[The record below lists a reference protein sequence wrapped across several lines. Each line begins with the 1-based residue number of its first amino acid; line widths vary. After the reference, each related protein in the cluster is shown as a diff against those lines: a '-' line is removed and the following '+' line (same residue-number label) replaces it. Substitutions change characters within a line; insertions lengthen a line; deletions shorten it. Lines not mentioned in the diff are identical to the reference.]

1 MRTYFL
7 SLLALLMLPL
17 TAWAQD
23 STVVRYDFSSLS
35 DQSGTYTGTLEQGA
49 TLVGYGGQQVLDL
62 GSDGGYFDFGTAL
75 GSFIGTLGTDYT
87 ISTTLFIPSA
97 TTTDANGNFVWCF
110 SKSSTDGYLMLS
122 AKDTRFAITETN
134 YSGEQSVTSKTALPK
149 GEWVTLTYMQSRGR
163 GRIFVNNNATSEKI
177 SLNPDALGTT
187 TGNWLG
193 RSCYDG
199 DALLQGARYADF
211 VVANYAMTGNALV
224 ALRDR
229 AARLNNYQDSLTTI
243 AAMEGF
249 TMPDM
254 TALTEDVKLPT
265 TYGDGIRVSWASSDI
280 AVITDGGHITRP
292 AHGQPVATATL
303 TATLTKDN
311 CRLAK
316 TFDVGVMPEFS
327 DEEAVSYDLAALQPD
342 GNLNS
347 LYENLTLPTVGAEG
361 SVILWQS
368 SDTAWLSNEGRVV
381 QRPAEGEGYR
391 HVVLTATLLKGS
403 ARATKTFD
411 VRIHEQEPYQN
422 YLFVYFPSN
431 SDENLYY
438 AISKNGFDYDP
449 INGGKSFLL
458 ADTTTIMGGLRDP
471 HILRGVDGWFYMV
484 VTDMKSSLGWSS
496 NRGIVMMRSKD
507 LVHWTHSTVHF
518 PDRFNGTDFAHVTR
532 VWAPE
537 TIWDPDYE
545 NADGTRGRYMVYFS
559 ILGGPAEYDKD
570 YYCYANDDFTDLLGE
585 PTYLYDRGS
594 ATIDMDIVY
603 NDADSLYHAFYKTE
617 GEGGICEVT
626 AHRLTAEP
634 GQPLGSQWSA
644 PTGTLQQTS
653 EDVEGAGVFKL
664 INSDKWVLM
673 YDCYRNGHYQFCTSS
688 DLYNFSFVQNTETKG
703 AFTPRH
709 GTVIPIT
716 AAETATLLQALPLDG
731 TIAVLRGAGDIRVRQ
746 DYVHIGNSDAFIPV
760 EQGTNLSAYD
770 PLLYGDYGN
779 TVSPTGPQDF
789 TQGAVTYTVANGSS
803 TRTYTVT
810 VEADGNPVIPG
821 FHADP
826 EVLFSKKTGRFYV
839 YPTTDGITGWGG
851 YSFNVFSSP
860 DLVHFTDEGTIL
872 NLHTDVAWASG
883 NAWAPCIEEKFVDG
897 KWRYYFYFSGQN
909 TSLGKKTLGVAI
921 AESPI
926 GPFNAAS
933 RPLFT
938 ETSGGQMI
946 DSDIFTDPVS
956 GQTYF
961 YYGNGQMHYRLMAD
975 DMMTVGEEYTIT
987 PQGGTLQDYAFREGT
1002 YVFYRNG
1009 VYYFLWSVDDTG
1021 STNYHVAYGTSASP
1035 TGPITVAA
1043 NPVILIG
1050 NQSKYIY
1057 GTGHNSI
1064 VNVPGTDD
1072 WYIVY
1077 HRINREHVSDEPGV
1091 HREVCVDKL
1100 TFNADGTI
1108 HPVTPTR
1115 EGIAPVVIDGLEQ
1128 KITAIRDV
1136 NAGSAEAVR
1145 VTYYTLDGVNLG
1157 AMQPSRRGLYIRQEV
1172 LSNGQVRALKILK

>member
-1 MRTYFL
+1 MRHFFFSL
-7 SLLALLMLPL
+7 LCLLALSP
-17 TAWAQD
+17 AVQAQD
-23 STVVRYDFSSLS
+23 STVVRYDFSSVS
-35 DQSGTYTGTLEQGA
+35 DCGGAYTGTLEQGA
-49 TLVGYGGQQVLDL
+49 RLVSYGGRQVLDL
-62 GSDGGYFDFGTAL
+62 GNEGGYFDFGDAL
-75 GSFIGTLGTDYT
+75 GRLIGTLGSDYT
-87 ISTTLFIPSA
+87 ISTTVFIPS
-97 TTTDANGNFVWCF
+97 TVSTDAAGNFLWCF
-110 SKSSTDGYLMLS
+110 SKSASTGYLMLS
-122 AKDTRFAITETN
+122 AKDTRFAITETD
-134 YSGEQSVTSKTALPK
+134 YSGEQTVTSKTALPH
-149 GEWVTLTYMQSRGR
+149 GEWVTVTYMQSRGR
-163 GRIFVNNNATSEKI
+163 GRIFLNSNATSDKI
-177 SLNPDALGTT
+177 SLNPETLGAT

-199 DALLQGARYADF
+199 DAPLKGARYADF
-211 VVANYAMTGNALV
+211 VVANYAMTGTALV
-224 ALRDR
+224 GLRDL
-229 AARLNNYQDSLTTI
+229 AASLNDYEDSLSII
-243 AAMEGF
+243 AQMEGF
-249 TMPDM
+249 TMPDL

-265 TYGDGIRVSWASSDI
+265 TYDGGIRISWESSDM

-303 TATLTKDN
+303 TATLTKGK
-311 CRLAK
+311 CTLVK
-316 TFDVGVMPEFS
+316 TFAVGVMPEFS
-327 DEEAVSYDLAALQPD
+327 DQEAVDYDLRGLEPG
-342 GNLNS
+342 GNYSN
-347 LYENLTLPTVGAEG
+347 LYENLTLPTVGDEG
-361 SVILWQS
+361 SVIFWQS
-368 SDTAWLSNEGRVV
+368 SDTTWLSHGGRVV
-381 QRPAEGEGYR
+381 RRPAQGEGYH
-391 HVVLTATLLKGS
+391 HVTLTATLLKGS
-403 ARATKTFD
+403 AKATKTFE
-411 VRIHEQEPYQN
+411 VRIHEQEPYEN

-438 AISKNGFDYDP
+438 AISRNGYDYSP
-449 INGGKSFLL
+449 INDGKSFLK

-471 HILRGVDGWFYMV
+471 HILRGQDGCFYMV
-484 VTDMKSSLGWSS
+484 VTDMKSALGWSS
-496 NRGIVMMRSKD
+496 NRGIVMMKSKD

-518 PDRFNGTDFAHVTR
+518 PERFSGTDFAHVTR

-570 YYCYANDDFTDLLGE
+570 YYCYANDDFTDFIGE

-603 NDADSLYHAFYKTE
+603 NEADSLYHAFYKTE

-626 AHRLTAEP
+626 ARRLTAEP
-634 GQPLGSQWSA
+634 GQPLGSQWSE
-644 PTGTLQQTS
+644 PTGTLQQTT

-673 YDCYRNGHYQFCTSS
+673 YDCYRNGHYQFCSS
-688 DLYNFSFVQNTETKG
+688 TDLYNFKFVQNTETKG

-731 TIAVLRGAGDIRVRQ
+731 TIAVLRGAHDFNVRQ
-746 DYVHIGNSDAFIPV
+746 DYVHIGGSTAFVPV
-760 EQGTNLSAYD
+760 EQGTDISHYD

-789 TQGAVTYTVANGSS
+789 SNGPVAYTVTNNSS
-803 TRTYTVT
+803 TRTYQVT

-826 EVLFSKKTGRFYV
+826 EVLYSKKTGRFYV
-839 YPTTDGITGWGG
+839 YPTTDGYSGWGG

-872 NLHTDVAWASG
+872 NLRTDVAWASG

-909 TSLGKKTLGVAI
+909 SSLGKKTLGMAF

-926 GPFNAAS
+926 GPFSAAS
-933 RPLFT
+933 KPLFT
-938 ETSGGQMI
+938 ETAGGQMI
-946 DSDIFTDPVS
+946 DSDVFTDPVS

-961 YYGNGQMHYRLMAD
+961 YYGNGQMHYRLLGD
-975 DMMTVGEEYTIT
+975 DMATVGEEYTIT
-987 PQGGTLQDYAFREGT
+987 PMGGTLQDYAYREGT

-1009 VYYFLWSVDDTG
+1009 IYYFLWSVDDTG
-1021 STNYHVAYGTSASP
+1021 SSNYHVAYGTSTSP

-1043 NPVILIG
+1043 EPVVLIG
-1050 NQSKYIY
+1050 NSSKYIY

-1077 HRINREHVSDEPGV
+1077 HRINREYVSNEPGV
-1091 HREVCVDKL
+1091 HREVCVDRL

-1115 EGIAPVVIDGLEQ
+1115 EGIKPVYIDNVEQ
-1128 KITAIRDV
+1128 KVTAIREVSDD
-1136 NAGSAEAVR
+1136 ASAVS
-1145 VTYYTLDGVNLG
+1145 VSYYTLDGIALG
-1157 AMQPSRRGLYIRQEV
+1157 GQQPTQRGLYIRREV
-1172 LSNGQVRALKILK
+1172 LSNGQVRALKILR